1 MISPMSVR
9 AIRGAVQVEANT
21 PDAISAGT
29 KELLV
34 EIMKA
39 NALTHDDVISVL
51 LTATPDL
58 NAAFPAAAARE
69 VGFESTPLLCAVE
82 IDVPG
87 ALPRV
92 VRAMAT
98 VETELKSDEISH
110 IYLGGAKALRR
121 DIAQ

>member
-9 AIRGAVQVEANT
+9 AIRGAIQVESNS
-21 PDAISAGT
+21 PEAITAGT
-29 KELLV
+29 KELLAGILSANSLAV
-34 EIMKA
+34 E
-39 NALTHDDVISVL
+39 DVISVI

-58 NAAFPAAAARE
+58 TAAFPAAAARE

-87 ALPRV
+87 SLPLV

-98 VETELKSDEISH
+98 VETPLASSEISH
-110 IYLGGAKALRR
+110 IYLGGAKSLRR